1 MSEQTPEE
9 PEEEVIHGNYPEFAR
24 EVRRLLKWK
33 AADGKISSRAAARKT
48 DISHSMITTMADGD
62 RPRMELV
69 IKFGLGMKADV
80 NRLLR
85 AAGYPE
91 VKEPDDTLDQ
101 LRAFFETETAL
112 DNDEWPTDPEVQKRI
127 WMELR
132 RLRAMVRGRG
142 RE

>member
-1 MSEQTPEE
+1 MRKQTPKDK
-9 PEEEVIHGNYPEFAR
+9 PIPGKYREFAL
-24 EVRRLLKWK
+24 EVRRILNWDGPGEIMS
-33 AADGKISSRAAARKT
+33 ARVADRKT
-48 DISHSMITTMADGD
+48 DVSHTMINAMSNGD

-91 VKEPDDTLDQ
+91 IKEPDDTLDQ
-101 LRAFFETETAL
+101 LRAFFEHETAL

-132 RLRAMVRGRG
+132 RLRGLVRE